1 MFLIGIRIAGAAV
14 IALVAM
20 MAFAPGA
27 MAQAECPECE
37 EYTLDIP
44 EPEPDPVVAPAP
56 VAPIPVEPVPVEPV
70 AVEPEPEKKPKPKPD
85 PPFINP
91 YDGLGLS
98 QPLAFQRGDA
108 VSALSRAGF
117 VIPMGIALLVMTGL
131 LIRSRRQLRQAHAEG
146 TAPGEDQ
153 RL

>member
-1 MFLIGIRIAGAAV
+1 MFSSGIRIAGAAV
-14 IALVAM
+14 IATALILLVAM
-20 MAFAPGA
+20 TALATGA
-27 MAQAECPECE
+27 SAQADCPECE

-44 EPEPDPVVAPAP
+44 EPEPEVTP
-56 VAPIPVEPVPVEPV
+56 VAPVEPVVTPAPVEPT
-70 AVEPEPEKKPKPKPD
+70 ALPEPEPKKKKPKPD

-117 VIPMGIALLVMTGL
+117 VIPMGIALLIMTGL
-131 LIRSRRQLRQAHAEG
+131 LIRSRRNSRGLDG
-146 TAPGEDQ
+146 S
-153 RL
+153 